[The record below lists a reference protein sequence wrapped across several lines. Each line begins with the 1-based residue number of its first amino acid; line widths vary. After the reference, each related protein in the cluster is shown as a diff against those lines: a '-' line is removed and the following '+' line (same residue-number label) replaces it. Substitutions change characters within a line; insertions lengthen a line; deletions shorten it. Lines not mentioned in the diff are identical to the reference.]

1 MSKKTP
7 SQFYPEIITQEI
19 NSHFESIKS
28 INCQLKKIESI
39 LDQIL
44 KVRSLNKKILIC
56 GNGGSAAD
64 SQHFAS
70 ELVGRYERDR
80 NGSSAISLTTDSS
93 ALTAIGNDYGFENIF
108 SRQIESIGQS
118 DDLLIVFST
127 SGNSINL
134 IKAVQAARKKNIY
147 TIGLLGRDGGSLKK
161 KVDLDLTVESK
172 RTCRIQETHALL
184 IHIFCEL
191 LDRHILSDFNIKE

>member
-70 ELVGRYERDR
+70 ELVGRYER
-80 NGSSAISLTTDSS
+80 
-93 ALTAIGNDYGFENIF
+93 
-108 SRQIESIGQS
+108 
-118 DDLLIVFST
+118 
-127 SGNSINL
+127 
-134 IKAVQAARKKNIY
+134 
-147 TIGLLGRDGGSLKK
+147 
-161 KVDLDLTVESK
+161 
-172 RTCRIQETHALL
+172 
-184 IHIFCEL
+184 
-191 LDRHILSDFNIKE
+191 

>member
-1 MSKKTP
+1 MLKKTP
-7 SQFYPEIITQEI
+7 NHFYPEIITQEI
-19 NSHFESIKS
+19 NSHLESIKS
-28 INCQLKKIESI
+28 INYQFEKIERV

-44 KVRSLNKKILIC
+44 KTRNLNKKILIC

-80 NGSSAISLTTDSS
+80 DGSSAISLTTDSS
-93 ALTAIGNDYGFENIF
+93 ALTAIANDYGFENIF
-108 SRQIESIGQS
+108 SRQIESIGKS

-127 SGNSINL
+127 SGDSINL
-134 IKAVQAARKKNIY
+134 IKAVKAARRKDIF
-147 TIGLLGRDGGSLKK
+147 TIGLLGKGGGSLKS
-161 KVDLDLTVESK
+161 KVDLELTIESN
-172 RTCRIQETHALL
+172 RTCRIQEAHALL

-191 LDRHILSDFNIKE
+191 LDRHILSDFKIR